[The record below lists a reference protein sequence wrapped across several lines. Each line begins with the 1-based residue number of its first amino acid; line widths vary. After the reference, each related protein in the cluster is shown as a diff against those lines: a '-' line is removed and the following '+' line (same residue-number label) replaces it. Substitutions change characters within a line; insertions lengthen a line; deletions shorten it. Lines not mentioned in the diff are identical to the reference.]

1 VGLAAALLL
10 AGCAGGHETEQDGE
24 GERAA
29 PHGYVEGAEE
39 TAEPQARLV
48 VADGGDGAARVLDL
62 LTEQVSTLDP
72 VPGIDRIS
80 GDGRF
85 AHLSA
90 GVSAKVIDSG
100 SWMVD
105 HGDHVHCYRARVG
118 DAGTLSGAVLSAYSD
133 PAVTALNLAVGQV
146 SLVDRSKLEQGSV
159 AETGVIDRERHED
172 VAVPFA
178 QHVLST
184 SAHGVEVSDRRGEP
198 VTTVDE
204 SCPVPRGEAVT
215 GRGVV
220 FGCQDGA
227 LLVAEKEGVFT
238 GEKIPY
244 PETVPDAERA
254 VEFTHRPGSA
264 TLAAKAGERGVW
276 SLDVSE
282 RAWTLLE
289 TGPVVAVNAVGAGA
303 PLLTLT
309 SDGVLHA
316 YDTATGQETTR
327 TALLAEPV
335 GDGPAPV
342 IHVDT
347 SRAYVNDAAAKAI
360 YEIDYND
367 ELRLARTFD
376 LDIAPEYI
384 VETGR

>member
-1 VGLAAALLL
+1 VRAHRKAVAVGLAAALLL
-10 AGCAGGHETEQDGE
+10 AGCAGGYETEQDGE
-24 GERAA
+24 GDSAA
-29 PHGYVEGAEE
+29 RYGYVEGAEE
-39 TAEPQARLV
+39 TAEPQDRLV
-48 VADGGDGAARVLDL
+48 VADGGDGAVRVLDL

-85 AHLSA
+85 AYLSA

-105 HGDHVHCYRARVG
+105 HGDHVHYYRGRIG
-118 DAGTLSGAVLSAYSD
+118 DAGSLSGAVLSAYSD
-133 PAVTALNLAVGQV
+133 PAVTTLNLAVGRV
-146 SLVDRSKLEQGSV
+146 SLVDRPKLEQGSV

-184 SAHGVEVSDRRGEP
+184 SAHGVEVRDRRGEP

-227 LLVAEKEGVFT
+227 
-238 GEKIPY
+238 
-244 PETVPDAERA
+244 
-254 VEFTHRPGSA
+254 
-264 TLAAKAGERGVW
+264 
-276 SLDVSE
+276 
-282 RAWTLLE
+282 
-289 TGPVVAVNAVGAGA
+289 
-303 PLLTLT
+303 
-309 SDGVLHA
+309 LHA

-347 SRAYVNDAAAKAI
+347 SRAYANDAAAKAN

-376 LDIAPEYI
+376 LDIAPKYV